1 MRQFVQDPALAG
13 GLHHGT
19 GLAQGLEL
27 PFQLLE
33 LADARCDPA
42 KLILSVAVSEAGYL
56 HYEEGQRRAG
66 GDAPHRLQAVEE
78 CVASGDPRRRVRF
91 CDGGGCRCRAR
102 RFEGSALAK
111 KAKVGRKT

>member
-33 LADARCDPA
+33 LADARCDMA
-42 KLILSVAVSEAGYL
+42 DVLVEQRIHVAAVFAGCVLEAQQHADL
-56 HYEEGQRRAG
+56 
-66 GDAPHRLQAVEE
+66 VERH
-78 CVASGDPRRRVRF
+78 VQ
-91 CDGGGCRCRAR
+91 
-102 RFEGSALAK
+102 
-111 KAKVGRKT
+111 